1 MCVILDHYFSPF
13 AFLYDSCLIM
23 CYRFI
28 GMVWAEE
35 NMYKG
40 AQVVKISPIL
50 LNLIYVQ
57 LEDCAQ
63 AVIIIIFLLQ
73 KFFPSL
79 SCLRHS
85 GIYMKCLR
93 ANLSYSN
100 LMNVTFEAE
109 DTTQQQKGEEKL
121 EVNLGTISYVPEKLL
136 RH

>member
-1 MCVILDHYFSPF
+1 M
-13 AFLYDSCLIM
+13 
-23 CYRFI
+23 
-28 GMVWAEE
+28 
-35 NMYKG
+35 
-40 AQVVKISPIL
+40 
-50 LNLIYVQ
+50 YVQ

-73 KFFPSL
+73 KFFSSL

-121 EVNLGTISYVPEKLL
+121 EVNLGTISYMRGKLL
-136 RH
+136 RR